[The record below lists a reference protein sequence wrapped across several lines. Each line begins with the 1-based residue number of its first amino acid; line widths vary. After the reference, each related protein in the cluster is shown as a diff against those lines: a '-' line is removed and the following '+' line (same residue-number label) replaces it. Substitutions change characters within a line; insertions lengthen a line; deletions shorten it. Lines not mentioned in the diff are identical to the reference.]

1 MVQALAGAAGVAI
14 DNAQLYA
21 RARRREQWLQ
31 ATAEVTAQLLAGTDT
46 DTALPLIASRAAELT
61 GADWTL
67 IALPT
72 DPDTAPP
79 ARPVS

>member
-1 MVQALAGAAGVAI
+1 MRALAGAAGVAI

-21 RARRREQWLQ
+21 QARRRERWLQ
-31 ATAEVTAQLLAGTDT
+31 ATAEVTAQLLSGTDT
-46 DTALPLIASRAAELT
+46 DTALPLIADRAAELT

-72 DPDTAPP
+72 DPDMNGAT
-79 ARPVS
+79 RPDR